1 MTNSAHASVPS
12 RRPAGPFRSF
22 VAVGDS
28 FTEGMSDPYPAAT
41 HPDGVYR
48 GWADLLADRL
58 AEAAPGLRYAN
69 LAVRGKLIRQ
79 IADDQV
85 PTAAAFAADLTTFA
99 GGLNDVLRP
108 RCDLGAVRAALEES
122 AETLAA
128 AGGHLVLFRSTDPTR
143 RLRSS
148 ARLMPRIEQLIAYV
162 DDLGARHGATV
173 VDLFTVRAFDDPRLW
188 AADRL
193 HLSAEG
199 HARVAEAVCEAL
211 GLPHDPAWRTP
222 LPAAPPDPWLVRR
235 RGDARWAKAHLGP
248 WLYRRATGRSSGD
261 NRAPK
266 HPDLVPWPAVS
277 RAEPGAAPRPA
288 RPSPGG

>member
-1 MTNSAHASVPS
+1 MTTPANASAPQS
-12 RRPAGPFRSF
+12 RPAPGPFRSF

-28 FTEGMSDPYPAAT
+28 FTEGMSDPYPPAT

-58 AEAAPGLRYAN
+58 ADASPGLRYAN

-85 PTAAAFAADLTTFA
+85 PTAAAFRADLTTFA

-108 RCDLGAVRAALEES
+108 RCDLPAVRAALEES
-122 AETLAA
+122 AAALAA
-128 AGGHLVLFRSTDPTR
+128 AAGHLVLFRSTDPTR

-148 ARLMPRIEQLIAYV
+148 ARLMPRIEQLIAFV
-162 DDLGARHGATV
+162 DELGTRHHATV

-211 GLPHDPAWRTP
+211 GLPHDPAWRDP
-222 LPAAPPDPWLVRR
+222 LPPAAPAPWLDRR
-235 RGDARWAKAHLGP
+235 RSDAQWAKVHLGP

-266 HPDLVPWPAVS
+266 HPDLLPWPTVT
-277 RAEPGAAPRPA
+277 RAKPGPEPQ
-288 RPSPGG
+288 SS